1 MCKYYTILYKGVS
14 PHGSDGEESACSS
27 RDWVRSLGQEDP
39 LEKGV
44 ASYSSI
50 LAWRIPW
57 TEEPGRL
64 EAMGS
69 ESRTQLSG
77 LTCSLLSVF
86 GFGYPWGSWDQ
97 SPSDTKGWLYS
108 QVSLPPGTSVYHII
122 PLPKNE
128 AFMWL
133 IYCNNPGFWS
143 LEEMVKA

>member
-14 PHGSDGEESACSS
+14 PLMAQMVKNLPAMQADF
-27 RDWVRSLGQEDP
+27 LGQADP

-44 ASYSSI
+44 SSYSSI

-108 QVSLPPGTSVYHII
+108 QVSLPPGTPVYHII

-133 IYCNNPGFWS
+133 IYWNNPGFWS
-143 LEEMVKA
+143 LKEMVKA